1 MPLTPLAPSLPP
13 LAAAFGLASLLTL
26 ALGISRVTALADSEL
41 AARLIG
47 VAQLS
52 LGYGA
57 LLVARR
63 TARYTRLLVA
73 RVASLSL
80 VATAA
85 TLLVN
90 PAVAARLD
98 ATTGGAAREALHA
111 AALAGVTAYLFV
123 TSPARRRP
131 RSESPTS
138 PA

>member
-13 LAAAFGLASLLTL
+13 LAAAYGLAALLTL
-26 ALGISRVTALADSEL
+26 TLGLCRVTVLAEHEL

-73 RVASLSL
+73 RAASLSL

-85 TLLVN
+85 SLLMN
-90 PAVAARLD
+90 PGLASRLD
-98 ATTGGAAREALHA
+98 GALGGATREALHA
-111 AALAGVTAYLFV
+111 AALAGVAGYLFV

>member
-13 LAAAFGLASLLTL
+13 LAAAYGLVTLLTL
-26 ALGISRVTALADSEL
+26 TLGISRLTVLVDSEL

-85 TLLVN
+85 ALLMN
-90 PAVAARLD
+90 PGLAARLD
-98 ATTGGAAREALHA
+98 ATLGGATREALHA
-111 AALAGVTAYLFV
+111 AALAGVTVYLFV